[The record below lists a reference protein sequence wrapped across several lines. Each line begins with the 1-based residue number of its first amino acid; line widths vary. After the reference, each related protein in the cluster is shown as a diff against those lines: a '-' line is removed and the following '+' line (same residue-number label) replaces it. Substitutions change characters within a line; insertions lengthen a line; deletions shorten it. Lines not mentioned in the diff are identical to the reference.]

1 MDNVTIKLEN
11 NRSAINISGS
21 LNVDQSVDVIDM
33 LVRDMFKNIQ
43 SDTTKNYVRQQLIS
57 GINSAFDYS
66 IVTNDSKPLVRL

>member
-11 NRSAINISGS
+11 YRSAINISGTLS
-21 LNVDQSVDVIDM
+21 VDQSVDVIDM

-57 GINSAFDYS
+57 GINQSFDYS
-66 IVTNDSKPLVRL
+66 ILTNDSKPLVRL

>member
-1 MDNVTIKLEN
+1 MDNVTIKMEN
-11 NRSAINISGS
+11 NRSAINISGT

-57 GINSAFDYS
+57 GINQSFDYS
-66 IVTNDSKPLVRL
+66 ILTNDSKPLVRL

>member
-1 MDNVTIKLEN
+1 MDNVTIKMEN
-11 NRSAINISGS
+11 YRSAINISGT

-57 GINSAFDYS
+57 GINQSFDYS
-66 IVTNDSKPLVRL
+66 VLTNDSKPLVRL

>member
-11 NRSAINISGS
+11 YRSAINISGT

-57 GINSAFDYS
+57 GINQSFDYS
-66 IVTNDSKPLVRL
+66 ILTNDSKPLVRL